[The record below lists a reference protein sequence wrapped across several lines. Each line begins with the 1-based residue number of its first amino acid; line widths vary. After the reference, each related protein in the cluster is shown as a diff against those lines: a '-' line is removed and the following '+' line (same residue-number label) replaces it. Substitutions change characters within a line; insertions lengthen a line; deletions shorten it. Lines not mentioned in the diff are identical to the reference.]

1 MVGGDVKKLIN
12 ERVNRMLDHVFELVV
27 VIRRFKNVNGLTN
40 AFGDGVR
47 HGGPILDV
55 MFELYVFEEQAVQ
68 STHFR

>member
-1 MVGGDVKKLIN
+1 
-12 ERVNRMLDHVFELVV
+12 MLDHVFELVV
-27 VIRRFKNVNGLTN
+27 VGRRFKNVNGLTN